1 MLISAS
7 FLTSKN
13 IPHDLTLLNKTDTD
27 FIHVDVMDGKMTKA
41 KSLPFKEMRHIYKY
55 TSKRLDVHLMV
66 EKPEKFI
73 KDYARLN
80 AEYITF
86 NIEVDTDIEA
96 ALSLIKSYGI
106 KCGLALAPDTK
117 VKEVVPYLP
126 LLDQILILGVY
137 PGKGG
142 QEFIK
147 ETKEKIKELKVL
159 LKEYKSKAKISVDGG
174 VNDKTKKQIGKVD
187 ILVAGN
193 YILSSED
200 YQEAITILRK

>member
-1 MLISAS
+1 MLISTS

-13 IPHDLTLLNKTDTD
+13 IPKDLTLLNETDTD
-27 FIHVDVMDGKMTKA
+27 YIHVDVMDGKFVKA

-55 TSKRLDVHLMV
+55 TSKRLDIHLMV

-73 KDYARLN
+73 KDYAKLN

-86 NIEVDTDIEA
+86 NIEVDTDIESC
-96 ALSLIKSYGI
+96 LKLVKSFGI
-106 KCGLALAPDTK
+106 KCGIAISPDTE
-117 VKEVVPYLP
+117 VKQLVPYLP
-126 LLDQILILGVY
+126 LLDLILILGVY

-147 ETKEKIKELKVL
+147 ETKSKLKEAKAL

-174 VNDKTKKQIGKVD
+174 INDKTKKQVSSAD

-193 YILSSED
+193 YILSKED
-200 YQEAITILRK
+200 YQEQITKLR